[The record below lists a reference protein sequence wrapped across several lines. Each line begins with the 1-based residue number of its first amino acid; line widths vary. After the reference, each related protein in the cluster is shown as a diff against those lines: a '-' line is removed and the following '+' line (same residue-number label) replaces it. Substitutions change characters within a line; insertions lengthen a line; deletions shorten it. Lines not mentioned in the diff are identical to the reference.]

1 MRGLTLEE
9 ACERALDHVAALGGE
24 AGLIAVDAAGG
35 VALPF
40 NTGAMYRGL
49 SRVGAAPVTATLPG
63 ELLGG
68 GSRSRAG
75 RRKDS
80 PRGLEPLAQQ
90 TTRAQRGVVHLG
102 VISAHNGTTPS
113 LPARPRA

>member
-1 MRGLTLEE
+1 MVGRVPEPVILVSVTGTGEHIIRTVTAHEVAALRGHAGLTLEE

-63 ELLGG
+63 EL
-68 GSRSRAG
+68 
-75 RRKDS
+75 
-80 PRGLEPLAQQ
+80 
-90 TTRAQRGVVHLG
+90 
-102 VISAHNGTTPS
+102 
-113 LPARPRA
+113 